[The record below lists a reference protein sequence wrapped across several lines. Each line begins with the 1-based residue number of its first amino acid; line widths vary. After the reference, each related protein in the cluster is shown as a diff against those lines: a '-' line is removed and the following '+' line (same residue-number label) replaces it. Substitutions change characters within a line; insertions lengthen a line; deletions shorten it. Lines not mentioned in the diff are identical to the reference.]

1 MYTVTLLLDANERQR
16 IEQVAEQLW
25 PMERLSSTEICR
37 RLMLAGIQTLPELS
51 AADQASLLRRAQ
63 MTQLV
68 PDRERLKH

>member
-1 MYTVTLLLDANERQR
+1 MFTVTLLLDANERQR

-25 PMERLSSTEICR
+25 PTERLSSTEVCR
-37 RLMLAGIQTLPELS
+37 RLMLAGIQTLPEMS
-51 AADQASLLRRAQ
+51 SADQASLLRRAQ